1 MFDPTMY
8 DTPPAD
14 GRAASKAMSAL
25 MLELI
30 RGVEEHAEK
39 EDTRLTSGLMRRSL
53 ELIDL
58 TQDKL
63 MRFAGDKTGT
73 VTLDTLKAANET
85 LDRATAILTDFLT
98 EHPTPELTC
107 FDRETTP
114 IRPL

>member
-1 MFDPTMY
+1 
-8 DTPPAD
+8 
-14 GRAASKAMSAL
+14 
-25 MLELI
+25 MLELV

-39 EDTRLTSGLMRRSL
+39 EDTRLTSGLLRRSM

-58 TQDKL
+58 THDKL

-73 VTLDTLKAANET
+73 VTLDTLKAANEA

-98 EHPTPELTC
+98 EHPAPELTC
-107 FDRETTP
+107 FDRDVTP

>member
-1 MFDPTMY
+1 MFNFPMH

-14 GRAASKAMSAL
+14 ERAASKAMSAL
-25 MLELI
+25 MLELM

-39 EDTRLTSGLMRRSL
+39 EDTRLTSGLMRRSM

-58 TQDKL
+58 THDKL

-73 VTLDTLKAANET
+73 VTLDTLKAANEA
-85 LDRATAILTDFLT
+85 LDMAKAILTDFLT

-107 FDRETTP
+107 FDRDVTP